1 MPVFKDRQN
10 LHLAPIP
17 AKGQRK
23 VKSIW
28 KTADGKPGE
37 YYFYGH
43 VNYRRLYDANTLAEF
58 KRKHS

>member
-10 LHLAPIP
+10 VHLAPIP
-17 AKGQRK
+17 AKGQQK
-23 VKSIW
+23 VESIW

-37 YYFYGH
+37 YDFTVMSTTGDYMTRTH
-43 VNYRRLYDANTLAEF
+43 WLSS